1 MTEKGGLP
9 TIPPPFGA
17 IAQLGERL
25 RGTQEVGGSIPPG
38 STTICENTGTPFG
51 LYVPTCRP
59 TADALSVPDC
69 APHLWRQRVTLQQR
83 INFTNKEGLSLAAA
97 LVMPRDTPPVA
108 YALFA
113 HCFTCGKNNAAAARI
128 SRALASR
135 GIAVLRFDFTGLG
148 SSEGDFGNAGFS
160 SNLTDLVAAADF
172 MRAEYSAPML
182 MIGHSLGG
190 TAVLAAA
197 EQVPECRALVTIG
210 SPAVP
215 EHVLK
220 TIQQRGP
227 EAGGSIPVAIGGR
240 EFSVSNS
247 FLADFKQDVV
257 SERLAKLK
265 RALLVFHAPFDNVV
279 PIDEAGRIFQQARHP
294 KSFVSLDGAD
304 HLLTNARDSRYV
316 ADTIATWVWRYVP
329 DSVDS
334 DQPAVPGGHVVVGEL
349 NKKFLRRVSS
359 DTHSWLADEPTS
371 MGGEDLGPDPYEH
384 LLAALGTCTSMT
396 IRMYANRKKWPV
408 DNINVELSHRRT
420 HVQDCEDCDGDGS
433 KVDLIERSVTITGDL
448 TQEQHNRLQQ
458 IADRCPVH
466 KTLTGDIR
474 IQAKS

>member
-1 MTEKGGLP
+1 MS
-9 TIPPPFGA
+9 
-17 IAQLGERL
+17 QER
-25 RGTQEVGGSIPPG
+25 
-38 STTICENTGTPFG
+38 
-51 LYVPTCRP
+51 
-59 TADALSVPDC
+59 
-69 APHLWRQRVTLQQR
+69 R
-83 INFTNKEGLSLAAA
+83 ISFTNGEGLSLAAA
-97 LVMPRDTPPVA
+97 LVTPRDQEPLA

-128 SRALASR
+128 SRALAAQ

-148 SSEGDFGNAGFS
+148 NSEGDFGNAGFS

-172 MRAEYSAPML
+172 MRAEYAAPVL

-197 EQVPECRALVTIG
+197 EKVPECRALVTIG

-220 TIQQRGP
+220 SIQQRGP
-227 EAGGSIPVAIGGR
+227 ETDGSIPVAIGGR
-240 EFSVSNS
+240 EFSVSGS
-247 FLADFKQDVV
+247 FLDDFKQDVV

-265 RALLVFHAPFDNVV
+265 RALLVFHAPFDDVV
-279 PIDEAGRIFQQARHP
+279 SIDEAGIIFQQAMHP
-294 KSFVSLDGAD
+294 KGFVSLDGAN
-304 HLLTNARDSRYV
+304 HLLSNIKDSRYV
-316 ADTIATWVWRYVP
+316 ADTIATWVQRYLP
-329 DSVDS
+329 ARDEENQPSV
-334 DQPAVPGGHVVVGEL
+334 AGGHVVVGEL

-359 DTHSWLADEPTS
+359 DTHSWLADEPKS

-408 DNINVELSHRRT
+408 EDINVELSHRRT
-420 HVQDCEDCDGDGS
+420 HVQDCEDCDGEGS
-433 KVDLIERSVTITGDL
+433 KVDLIERKVTITGDL
-448 TQEQHNRLQQ
+448 TQKQHDRLQQ

-466 KTLTGDIR
+466 KTLSGDIR
-474 IQAKS
+474 VVAVS